1 MKHRII
7 FLLLFIH
14 ANSECPNGWLEF
26 ANNKKCYKAFESGQG
41 KLFDYILNKK
51 SL

>member
-1 MKHRII
+1 MRYRSI

-26 ANNKKCYKAFESGQG
+26 ANNKKCYKAFEAGQG
-41 KLFDYILNKK
+41 KLFDNI
-51 SL
+51 